1 MNWLERKNT
10 IQPESGFN
18 LPSITIQSGDGSIT
32 SKRRQVGQGY
42 AGNSGKAAGFNRNEL
57 NLTGEYV
64 NNARHNDLTVG
75 GGIGSSLLTAGKKP
89 DGLETL
95 TPKPLPS
102 MMTINKGLE
111 KADTNRPP
119 LYVPS

>member
-1 MNWLERKNT
+1 M
-10 IQPESGFN
+10 
-18 LPSITIQSGDGSIT
+18 
-32 SKRRQVGQGY
+32 GQGY

-64 NNARHNDLTVG
+64 NNARSNDLTIG

-89 DGLETL
+89 EGFETI
-95 TPKPLPS
+95 TPKPT

-111 KADTNRPP
+111 KSDSNRPP